1 MNKEYWD
8 EVFKLFTGRT
18 HDIHGERYA
27 DVLEPEI
34 EEMIKDVR
42 NKLSAIIDVCGK
54 YWSHNLET
62 IFVTSFYEAMYA
74 YNNLAKPQEEID
86 ITGKDLGRLAFK
98 FDQLYCDGLVE
109 RCGWSKELSLPEAI
123 NKCNEALKDKSQLDF
138 SNVRM
143 IK

>member
-8 EVFKLFTGRT
+8 EVFKLFAGRT
-18 HDIHGERYA
+18 HDIYGERYA
-27 DVLEPEI
+27 DVLEAEI

-42 NKLSAIIDVCGK
+42 NKLSAIIDVCGE

-62 IFVTSFYEAMYA
+62 IFVTSFYETMYA

-109 RCGWSKELSLPEAI
+109 RRRWQNGTNQNI
-123 NKCNEALKDKSQLDF
+123 Q
-138 SNVRM
+138 
-143 IK
+143 

>member
-1 MNKEYWD
+1 MVNKEYWD

-42 NKLSAIIDVCGK
+42 NKLSAIIDVCGE

-86 ITGKDLGRLAFK
+86 ITGSDLGRLAFK
-98 FDQLYCDGLVE
+98 FDRLYCDGLVE
-109 RCGWSKELSLPEAI
+109 RCRWQNGTNQKI
-123 NKCNEALKDKSQLDF
+123 
-138 SNVRM
+138 
-143 IK
+143 